1 LPTAGS
7 RGDPPRVSDERD
19 GIPVSVAWILLAALA
34 AALFLTNLM
43 RTPDPSPSSD
53 FPERANDMGVVTVAD
68 AIEVQRLGADSDV
81 AVSGWFQQSLPI
93 PCPAPLP
100 PVVDLLNGNCTID
113 MTWLMAEPEST
124 LHIDPNGMSGNSP
137 SSPAIN
143 PVFDGP
149 DTSWARPLPQ
159 TGDAMP
165 TPVVFIGHFN
175 DARAGGCR
183 AEEQQ
188 LCRDRFVVTVV
199 AWADGVDFP

>member
-1 LPTAGS
+1 
-7 RGDPPRVSDERD
+7 VSDERD

-34 AALFLTNLM
+34 AALFLTTLM
-43 RTPDPSPSSD
+43 RTPDPSSSAD
-53 FPERANDMGVVTVAD
+53 FPATVNDQDVVTVAD
-68 AIEVQRLGADSDV
+68 AIEVRDLGADTDV
-81 AVSGWFQQSLPI
+81 AVSGWFQQALPV
-93 PCPAPLP
+93 PCPVPLP

-124 LHIDPNGMSGNSP
+124 FRIDPNGMSGNSP
-137 SSPAIN
+137 SSPAVH

-149 DTSWARPLPQ
+149 DTSWARPIPANGEA
-159 TGDAMP
+159 TP

-175 DARAGGCR
+175 DARADGCA
-183 AEEQQ
+183 AEFAVR